1 MKAYIGL
8 GSNLGD
14 RELNLNKAIEL
25 IKKDAGELIACSSF
39 YYSEP
44 VGFVSDNFFVNAAL
58 LITTNLQPEAL
69 LKVLQEIETSMGRIS
84 KTVDEAYS
92 DRVIDLDI
100 LLYDDLQLDSPEL
113 KIPHPRMR
121 ERDFVMK
128 PLRELPGIS

>member
-14 RELNLNKAIEL
+14 REMNLNKAIEL
-25 IKKDAGELIACSSF
+25 IRKDAGELIACSSF

-44 VGFVSDNFFVNAAL
+44 MGFVSDNFFVNAAL
-58 LITTNLQPEAL
+58 LIDTNLQPEAL
-69 LKVLQEIETSMGRIS
+69 LKVLQDIETSMGRIS

-100 LLYDDLQLDSPEL
+100 LLYDDRQLDSPEL

-128 PLRELPGIS
+128 PLLELPGIS